1 MPIYN
6 LQKSY
11 CNLEVEALNSA
22 TRNFTLERDDLVDG
36 LLTSESVSKAGDS
49 DDNHSLTRVSNSSL
63 FLFSLSIALKLTG
76 TSLARNCIKF

>member
-49 DDNHSLTRVSNSSL
+49 DDNHSLTRVSNSYVSI
-63 FLFSLSIALKLTG
+63 FSFNSAQVDRDFI
-76 TSLARNCIKF
+76 S